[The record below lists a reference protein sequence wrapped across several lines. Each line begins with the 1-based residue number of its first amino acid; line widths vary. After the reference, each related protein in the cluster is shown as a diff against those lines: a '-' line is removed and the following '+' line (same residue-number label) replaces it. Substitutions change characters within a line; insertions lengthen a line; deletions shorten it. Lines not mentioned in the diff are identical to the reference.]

1 MRCRGVIDAHLK
13 KLRKRDEISPAE
25 EQAIR
30 GAIGEVKTVPA
41 DHLLIERGVELS
53 VSTLLIDG
61 MLCRFKDVRSGERQI
76 TELHLAGDF
85 ADLHSFT
92 LKRLD
97 HDIMSLTP
105 CRVAMVPHER
115 LREITERHPHLT
127 RVYWFMTNLDAAIQ
141 REWTLSM
148 GRRPAIARIAH
159 LLCELYVRLEIVG
172 LTRGLSFDCP
182 LTQTDIAE
190 CVGLTSVHVNR
201 TLQVL
206 RRRKL
211 IEFKR
216 GQVTISDWDGLR
228 GVAEFNADY
237 LYLERKP
244 R

>member
-105 CRVAMVPHER
+105 
-115 LREITERHPHLT
+115 
-127 RVYWFMTNLDAAIQ
+127 
-141 REWTLSM
+141 
-148 GRRPAIARIAH
+148 
-159 LLCELYVRLEIVG
+159 
-172 LTRGLSFDCP
+172 
-182 LTQTDIAE
+182 
-190 CVGLTSVHVNR
+190 
-201 TLQVL
+201 
-206 RRRKL
+206 
-211 IEFKR
+211 
-216 GQVTISDWDGLR
+216 
-228 GVAEFNADY
+228 
-237 LYLERKP
+237 
-244 R
+244 